1 MKKKNKNIIYHYC
14 SLEAFYS
21 IITTKSFW
29 LFSLDSSNDLE
40 ETTGAENIIDKV
52 LEEEKYR
59 SIKKPDNPR
68 QEEFYALSCTYKR
81 DSALH
86 FNKYAD
92 NDKGVCLGI
101 DTDVFNKY
109 LKTTSQVNLFFSYF
123 YFLEVI
129 YDDNKKEKEIKK
141 YLDERLRYIN
151 SERTK
156 SKDLF
161 EAFAKISSEE
171 NKNILREVAY
181 TTAISCFK
189 PKLKIENYI
198 DEAETRMLFCRS
210 QFQLYKKLFEY
221 KLGTDRSLDNF
232 YKALVKPAE
241 NLNLDSPPEFKVM
254 SGVIR
259 KYMELKMD
267 KIWYKQPIKEV
278 ILGPNCKTNID
289 ECKEFLEAKGI
300 SCKVD
305 ESKIKN
311 RK

>member
-1 MKKKNKNIIYHYC
+1 MKKDTIIYHYC

-21 IITTKSFW
+21 IITSKSFW
-29 LFSLDSSNDLE
+29 LFSLDSSNDLKEMTEAE
-40 ETTGAENIIDKV
+40 EIIDKV
-52 LEEEKYR
+52 LEEEKYE

-68 QEEFYALSCTYKR
+68 QEEFYALSCTHKR

-92 NDKGVCLGI
+92 NDKGVCFGI
-101 DTDVFNKY
+101 DTKVFNNT
-109 LKTTSQVNLFFSYF
+109 LQINPFFGYF
-123 YFLEVI
+123 YFLKVI
-129 YDDNKKEKEIKK
+129 YKDNKKVNEIKK

-156 SKDLF
+156 AKDLF
-161 EAFAKISSEE
+161 EAFVNASSEE
-171 NKNILREVAY
+171 NKNQLRELTY
-181 TTAISCFK
+181 ISAISCFK

-210 QFQLYKKLFEY
+210 QFQLYKNLFES
-221 KLGTDRSLDNF
+221 KLGINNLSGF
-232 YKALVKPAE
+232 YNSIIKPAGT
-241 NLNLDSPPEFKVM
+241 LNLDSPPEFKVM

-259 KYMELKMD
+259 KCIELKMN
-267 KIWYKQPIKEV
+267 KIWDKQPIKEV
-278 ILGPNCKTNID
+278 ILGPNCKTEIKEFN
-289 ECKEFLEAKGI
+289 EFLEAKGI
-300 SCKVD
+300 SCKAK

>member
-1 MKKKNKNIIYHYC
+1 MKKQNENIIYHYC
-14 SLEAFYS
+14 SLEAFHS
-21 IITTKSFW
+21 IITSKSFW
-29 LFSLDSSNDLE
+29 LFSLDSSNDLKEMTEAE
-40 ETTGAENIIDKV
+40 EIIDKV
-52 LEEEKYR
+52 LEEEKYE

-68 QEEFYALSCTYKR
+68 QEEFYALSCTHKR

-92 NDKGVCLGI
+92 NDKGVCFGI
-101 DTDVFNKY
+101 DTKVFNNT
-109 LKTTSQVNLFFSYF
+109 LQINPFFGYF
-123 YFLEVI
+123 YFLKVI
-129 YDDNKKEKEIKK
+129 YKDNKKVNEIKK

-156 SKDLF
+156 AKDFF
-161 EAFAKISSEE
+161 EALIDVSSEE
-171 NKNILREVAY
+171 KKNILRELAY

-198 DEAETRMLFCRS
+198 DESETRMLFCRS
-210 QFQLYKKLFEY
+210 QFQIYKDLF
-221 KLGTDRSLDNF
+221 KDKSNNLII
-232 YKALVKPAE
+232 KPAE
-241 NLNLDSPPEFKVM
+241 TLNLGSSPEFKVM

-278 ILGPNCKTNID
+278 ILGPNCKT
-289 ECKEFLEAKGI
+289 EKKEFKEFLEAKGI
-300 SCKVD
+300 SCKAE